1 MGKGRKRKDAARK
14 AAQKWVLVY
23 LDAYAFA
30 EPAIV
35 SDPMSYDDAMIALE
49 KAKKSEG
56 PDGFDSFEVW
66 PAPLQ

>member
-1 MGKGRKRKDAARK
+1 MGKGRKRRDAERK

-35 SDPMSYDDAMIALE
+35 SKPMDYEDAMKALTE
-49 KAKKSEG
+49 AKKSEG
-56 PDGFDSFEVW
+56 PDGFDSFEIW
-66 PAPLQ
+66 PAPSR

>member
-1 MGKGRKRKDAARK
+1 MEKGRKRQDAERK

-35 SDPMSYDDAMIALE
+35 SEPMDYDDAIEALTE
-49 KAKKSEG
+49 AKKSEG
-56 PDGFDSFEVW
+56 PHGFDSFEIW

>member
-1 MGKGRKRKDAARK
+1 MGKGRKRRDAERK

-30 EPAIV
+30 APAIV
-35 SDPMSYDDAMIALE
+35 SEPMDYDDAIEALTE
-49 KAKKSEG
+49 AKKSEG
-56 PDGFDSFEVW
+56 PNGFDSFEIW